1 MAVAHIQDYE
11 KYHGA
16 VITKLLQAQQIAK
29 LILVEASQ
37 DAWGAYDITLRSGRD
52 IRLYMLYRTKP
63 DYQNQSGGNRPSL
76 DYCSSLFPFTLS
88 HPIFSTLCH
97 WPVRS

>member
-1 MAVAHIQDYE
+1 MAVPHIQDYE

-16 VITKLLQAQQIAK
+16 VIMKLLQAQQIAK

-52 IRLYMLYRTKP
+52 IRLYMLDRIKP
-63 DYQNQSGGNRPSL
+63 DHHSGANRPPL
-76 DYCSSLFPFTLS
+76 DYCSSLFAFTLS

>member
-1 MAVAHIQDYE
+1 M
-11 KYHGA
+11 
-16 VITKLLQAQQIAK
+16 KLLQAQQIAK

-63 DYQNQSGGNRPSL
+63 DYIPAQIKRLGILAYKTPGLVS
-76 DYCSSLFPFTLS
+76 YVVT
-88 HPIFSTLCH
+88 
-97 WPVRS
+97 